1 MPDTQER
8 PISGSTAAAISNAVV
23 RITNHYTGR
32 GPTKAR
38 TTISENLVVV
48 VMADT
53 MLKAERTLVEE
64 GESDTVLAIR
74 KKLQSAM
81 RDDLV
86 ATVEEHTGRKV
97 AAFMSDNH
105 IDPDMGVEVFALAP
119 VS

>member
-23 RITNHYTGR
+23 RITSEYTGR

-38 TTISENLVVV
+38 TTISHDLIVVL
-48 VMADT
+48 MADT
-53 MLKAERTLVEE
+53 MLKAERSLVEK
-64 GESDTVLAIR
+64 GESETVLGMR
-74 KKLQSAM
+74 KKFQSAM

-86 ATVEEHTGRKV
+86 ATIEEHTGRKV

-119 VS
+119 VE